1 MNTLLEKLETACW
14 IARTLFMKNRASGSS
29 ANMSFLHNG
38 RIVITKSGSC
48 FGCLKPEDF
57 SEVSF
62 DGKLLKGEKPSKEF
76 PLHQMLYKKSP
87 DIGAV
92 IHTHCT
98 YSVLWS
104 CLHHENEEDVMPG
117 HTPYL
122 KMKVGTVG
130 LIPFAAPGSQELF
143 RLFAERIEKS
153 DAFLL
158 AHHGPVVGGK
168 DLMNA
173 FYGLEELEDSATIAW
188 NLYLLHK

>member
-1 MNTLLEKLETACW
+1 MNTLLEKLEMACW

-29 ANMSFLHNG
+29 ANMSFLHDG

-48 FGCLKPEDF
+48 FGNLKPEDF

-62 DGKLLKGEKPSKEF
+62 DGEFLKGEKPSKEF

-87 DIGAV
+87 DTGAV

-104 CLHHENEEDVMPG
+104 CLNHVNEEDVIPN

-130 LIPFAAPGSQELF
+130 LIPYAAPGSPELF
-143 RLFAERIEKS
+143 RLFAERIDKS

-188 NLYLLHK
+188 NLNLLGK

>member
-1 MNTLLEKLETACW
+1 MDTLQEKLKTACW
-14 IARTLFMKNRASGSS
+14 IGRTLFMKNRASGSS

-38 RIVITKSGSC
+38 HIVITRSGSC
-48 FGCLKPEDF
+48 FGCLEPDDF

-62 DGKLLKGEKPSKEF
+62 DGELLKGEKPSKEF
-76 PLHQMLYKKSP
+76 PLHQMLYKKSQ

-104 CLHHENEEDVMPG
+104 CLNHENDENVIPD

-130 LIPFAAPGSQELF
+130 LIPYAEPGSQELF
-143 RLFAERIEKS
+143 RLFAERIHKS
-153 DAFLL
+153 NAFLL

-173 FYGLEELEDSATIAW
+173 FFGLEELEDSATIAW
-188 NLYLLHK
+188 NLNLLRK

>member
-29 ANMSFLHNG
+29 ANMSFLHDG
-38 RIVITKSGSC
+38 CIVITKSGSC
-48 FGCLKPEDF
+48 FGNLKPEDF

-62 DGKLLKGEKPSKEF
+62 DGELLKGEKPSKEF

-87 DIGAV
+87 DTGAV

-104 CLHHENEEDVMPG
+104 CLHHENEENVMPG

-130 LIPFAAPGSQELF
+130 LIPYATPGSQELF
-143 RLFAERIEKS
+143 RLFAERIDKS